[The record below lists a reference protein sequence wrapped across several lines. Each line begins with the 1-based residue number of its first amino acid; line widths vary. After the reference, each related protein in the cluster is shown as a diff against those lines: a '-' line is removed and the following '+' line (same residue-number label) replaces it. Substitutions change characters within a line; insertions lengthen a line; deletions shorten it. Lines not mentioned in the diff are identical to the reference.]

1 MIIDTHI
8 GMAYCKTIKRYKRY
22 LRLFSQKKLQK
33 KPKKQHRQPTT
44 VQHEHNQKPG
54 VTFKNKSL

>member
-22 LRLFSQKKLQK
+22 LRLISQKTLQK
-33 KPKKQHRQPTT
+33 KTQKKTT
-44 VQHEHNQKPG
+44 
-54 VTFKNKSL
+54 